1 MTPRSFH
8 DLSRRRRG
16 GFTLLEL
23 IIATAVGAVVLVVI
37 QTTFFGALRLHN
49 TTHARIAEDQALQR
63 AVGIIRR
70 DLAGA
75 VLPGGTNGMAKDL
88 STSGQSLSLADNLGE
103 RITPDIYT
111 SSGRIDGWTPF
122 ADLQAV
128 SYFLAPGEGGGRGRN
143 LIRAVTRNL
152 LPVQEAQPEGQVI
165 LGDIESAAISFY
177 DGNGWIESWE
187 SAESQTLPVAF
198 RFTLARVPAGGA
210 QATLAPVEIVVPVMV
225 RTTTSQTQ
233 EAEEMQL

>member
-1 MTPRSFH
+1 MNARCRHVSPGA
-8 DLSRRRRG
+8 RRE

-23 IIATAVGAVVLVVI
+23 IIATAVGAVGLVVI

-63 AVGIIRR
+63 AVGFIRR
-70 DLAGA
+70 DLAGV

-88 STSGQSLSLADNLGE
+88 SSTGQSLSLADNLGE
-103 RITPDIYT
+103 RVTPDIYT

-128 SYFLAPGEGGGRGRN
+128 AYFLAPAEGGGRGRN

-152 LPVQEAQPEGQVI
+152 LPVQEAQPDPQVI
-165 LGDIESAAISFY
+165 LGDVEAATISFY

-187 SAESQTLPVAF
+187 SAESQTLPLAF
-198 RFTLARVPAGGA
+198 RFTLARVPAGGG
-210 QATLAPVEIVVPVMV
+210 QGKLAPVEIVVPVMV
-225 RTTTSQTQ
+225 RTTTSQT
-233 EAEEMQL
+233 EETEGMQL

>member
-1 MTPRSFH
+1 MSARGRHHLYAKRRS
-8 DLSRRRRG
+8 

-63 AVGIIRR
+63 AVGLIRR
-70 DLAGA
+70 DLAGI
-75 VLPGGTNGMAKDL
+75 VLPGGANGMAKDL

-103 RITPDIYT
+103 RVTPDIYT

-122 ADLQAV
+122 ADVQAV
-128 SYFLAPGEGGGRGRN
+128 AYFLAPAEGGARGRN

-152 LPVQEAQPEGQVI
+152 LPVQEAEPESQVI
-165 LGDIESAAISFY
+165 LGDVDTAMISYY
-177 DGNGWIESWE
+177 DGSGWTETWE
-187 SAESQTLPVAF
+187 SAETQTLPLAV
-198 RFTLARVPAGGA
+198 RFSLARVPAGGA
-210 QATLAPVEIVVPVMV
+210 QGTLAPVEIVVPVMV
-225 RTTTSQTQ
+225 RTTTSQTL
-233 EAEEMQL
+233 EAEEASL

>member
-1 MTPRSFH
+1 MSA
-8 DLSRRRRG
+8 RRRCNRSQRQG

-37 QTTFFGALRLHN
+37 QTTFFSALRLHN
-49 TTHARIAEDQALQR
+49 TTHARVAEDQSIQR

-70 DLAGA
+70 DLAGV

-88 STSGQSLSLADNLGE
+88 SSTAETMVLADNLGE
-103 RITPDIYT
+103 RLTPDIYT

-122 ADLQAV
+122 GDLQAV
-128 SYFLAPGEGGGRGRN
+128 AYFLAPAEQGGRGRN
-143 LIRAVTRNL
+143 LVRAVTRNL
-152 LPVQEAQPEGQVI
+152 LPVQEAAPEGQVI
-165 LGDIESAAISFY
+165 LGEVDTAILSFY
-177 DGNGWIESWE
+177 DGNGWLETWD
-187 SAESQTLPVAF
+187 SAESQTLPTAF
-198 RFTLARVPAGGA
+198 RFTISRVPPGGA
-210 QATLAPVEIVVPVMV
+210 QGTLAPIEIVVPVMV